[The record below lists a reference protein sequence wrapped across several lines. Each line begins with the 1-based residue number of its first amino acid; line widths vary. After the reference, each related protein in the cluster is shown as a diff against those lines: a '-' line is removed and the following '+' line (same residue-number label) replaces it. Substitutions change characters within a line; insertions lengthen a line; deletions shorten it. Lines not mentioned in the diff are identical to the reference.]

1 MQMEI
6 KSFLADIK
14 LFTDNMV
21 DVCFMLNQSK
31 GIKNTMP
38 QIDVW
43 RGGVVVLSPRSPNA
57 VKEMRVRLAQYGVE
71 IVPQNLT
78 QQQSKIVFKC
88 NADND
93 VILLLGEVLK
103 QQKLRLRSNQL
114 KGLAQ
119 EVDHAVEQLPYVRAS
134 AFSRGVN
141 ALKNQ
146 IEVLKN
152 IRNAHIGE
160 LSR

>member
-31 GIKNTMP
+31 GIQNTMP

-57 VKEMRVRLAQYGVE
+57 VEEMRVRLAQYGVE

-78 QQQSKIVFKC
+78 
-88 NADND
+88 
-93 VILLLGEVLK
+93 
-103 QQKLRLRSNQL
+103 
-114 KGLAQ
+114 
-119 EVDHAVEQLPYVRAS
+119 
-134 AFSRGVN
+134 
-141 ALKNQ
+141 
-146 IEVLKN
+146 
-152 IRNAHIGE
+152 
-160 LSR
+160 